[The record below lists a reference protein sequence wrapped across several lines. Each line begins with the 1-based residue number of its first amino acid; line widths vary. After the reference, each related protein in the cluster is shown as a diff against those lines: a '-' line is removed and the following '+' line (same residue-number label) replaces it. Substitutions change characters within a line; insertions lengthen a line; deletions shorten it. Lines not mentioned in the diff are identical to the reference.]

1 MDNKLLLDIFH
12 IPALSNKE
20 DEISRYIVDW
30 LTFNDIPFSIDNESK
45 TIYNISNMDRPLVA
59 AHLDTVQD
67 VTDAMLA
74 KYIKIS
80 GNILSG
86 YGVIG
91 GDDKCGIYI
100 ILTLL
105 KKYKDLNFCFFPAEE
120 VGCQGSKKFVKNVT
134 GLEKIPYGLVFDRK
148 NNCDIICYKN
158 SYGNYKFDDALSAI
172 GKDLGYSSAYGA
184 TSDANTLR
192 EFMSCANLSVG
203 YYLPHSK
210 KEYVNLDDLENAYL
224 FAEKIIEK
232 VDEKFEKPYITY
244 TKPYEYGEYEYD
256 NQGRY
261 IGKKK
266 KNKKGS
272 NWVKCDCCNLY
283 SGGTRTYLKT
293 IKMNVCEK
301 CLNDLF
307 LEIGASEE
315 TKDIDDLLI
324 PDDAPKAPL
333 LPSANPNDYNDGEDD
348 YNTYWK
354 QRWY

>member
-1 MDNKLLLDIFH
+1 MDGKLLLDIFH

-30 LTFNDIPFSIDNESK
+30 LTSNDIPFSIESKSK
-45 TIYNISNMDRPLVA
+45 TIYNISNIDRPLVA

-67 VTDAMLA
+67 ATDAMLA
-74 KYIKIS
+74 KYIKIT

-120 VGCQGSKKFVKNVT
+120 IGCQGSKEFAKNIT
-134 GLEKIPYGLVFDRK
+134 GLEKIPYGLVFDRR
-148 NNCDIICYKN
+148 NNCDIICFKN
-158 SYGNYKFDDALSAI
+158 SYGNYKFDEVLSTL

-203 YYLPHSK
+203 YHSPHTK

-224 FAEKIIEK
+224 YAEKIISTVKER
-232 VDEKFEKPYITY
+232 FEKPYVTY
-244 TKPYEYGEYEYD
+244 TKPYVYDDYEYD
-256 NQGRY
+256 INGKY

-266 KNKKGS
+266 KKKY
-272 NWVKCDCCNLY
+272 NDWEKCDNCKCY
-283 SGGTRTYLKT
+283 SGGNKTYLKS
-293 IKMNVCEK
+293 IKMKLCEK
-301 CLNDLF
+301 CLSDLF
-307 LEIGASEE
+307 IEMGTNEE
-315 TKDIDDLLI
+315 NQDIDALLI
-324 PDDAPKAPL
+324 PDDTPRAPL
-333 LPSANPNDYNDGEDD
+333 LPSANPNDYNDGYDD
-348 YNTYWK
+348 RSWPRGDY
-354 QRWY
+354 